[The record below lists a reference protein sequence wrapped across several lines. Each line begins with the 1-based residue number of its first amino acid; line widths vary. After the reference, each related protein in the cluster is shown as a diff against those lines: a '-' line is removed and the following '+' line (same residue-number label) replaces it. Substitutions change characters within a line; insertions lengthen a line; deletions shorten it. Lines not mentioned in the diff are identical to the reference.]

1 MQSDCEG
8 IGWGAGWIAAKFPQP
23 ARCTPCT
30 KPATAKKTKKKKRAS
45 ARAASSRASSP
56 ARSRESTPYRES
68 APKMS
73 AIEAAIEVIRGA
85 MREARPPI
93 RVPSGY
99 DKVCNDECLFSFDTP
114 YSPEGLYVS
123 LGSYQ
128 GFAQRYVA
136 LDHERT
142 RNQLYVHLKYTKTLK
157 EAHAEEVEKTKPT
170 KLAIGGEGGFDVGED
185 RYEVTKEHA
194 LVCVPMEGGAEPWV
208 SVPLPCIDL
217 PQLLIDACHALIE
230 KRSHLAEAASAAVA
244 WDSGPKR
251 ESKYAATLMQLPAT
265 KKISADPKDWVCEE
279 SGMRENLWLNLSDG
293 HIGSGRRQYDGSGG
307 SNGAMN
313 HYTAT
318 RASHPPHGFPLV
330 VKLGTITPFGADVY
344 SYAPDEDDE
353 VLDPKLA
360 EHLAHWGINMMV
372 MEKTELTLEEMSIHV
387 SEIARSGSLDGP
399 LIMAPNG
406 PILTESAPLLGT

>member
-1 MQSDCEG
+1 MGFKSIFRIILDSGRRELRRSQ
-8 IGWGAGWIAAKFPQP
+8 
-23 ARCTPCT
+23 
-30 KPATAKKTKKKKRAS
+30 KPAHGPSRSDTAKKTKKKKRAS

-56 ARSRESTPYRES
+56 ARSRESTPSRES

-142 RNQLYVHLKYTKTLK
+142 RNRLFVHLKYTKTLK
-157 EAHAEEVEKTKPT
+157 QAPAEEVEKTKPT

-194 LVCVPMEGGAEPWV
+194 LVCVPVVGGTEPWV

-251 ESKYAATLMQLPAT
+251 ESKYAATLVQLPPT
-265 KKISADPKDWVCEE
+265 RKISADPKDWVCEE

-330 VKLGTITPFGADVY
+330 VKLGTITPFGADVF

-387 SEIARSGSLDGP
+387 SEICSEIALS
-399 LIMAPNG
+399 
-406 PILTESAPLLGT
+406 